1 MDKGHLF
8 SRGTVRLA
16 LAIACA
22 TVAFPVAADPDCT
35 CTNRDGG
42 EFHVGQVTCLDVD
55 GKRYLAR
62 CEMVLNVTSWKKVGN
77 ECPTAAAGSRPR
89 KATGERQ
96 KEEPGT
102 ATADLVAEALQ

>member
-1 MDKGHLF
+1 M
-8 SRGTVRLA
+8 RLA

-22 TVAFPVAADPDCT
+22 AAAFPVAADPDCT

-62 CEMVLNVTSWKKVGN
+62 CEMVLNVTSWKKVGS
-77 ECPTAAAGSRPR
+77 ECPTAAAGSLLH
-89 KATGERQ
+89 KVTDERQ
-96 KEEPGT
+96 EEEPGAAIT
-102 ATADLVAEALQ
+102 DLVAGALQ